1 MYVNIRKDAVFFR
14 RMRGGKVPAADG
26 PEPAIVWLRP
36 VREPRGQ
43 HPPLTRDKIA
53 TAAIAVAD
61 ADGIDAVSMRRVA
74 AELGCGTMSLYRHV
88 RNKDELLD
96 VMIDAGIGEANGPH
110 AVPCGDWREA
120 LRRSAH
126 GLRAAMLRH
135 PWVVRVIGRRP
146 ALGPNM
152 LATTEATLSTVDGLG
167 LSIDQMLWTIGVL
180 NAFIVGFV
188 VNELAERAWR
198 YPLAER
204 SGAQAREWA
213 SVMVPYMQNIVA
225 SGRYPLLSRVVI
237 EAEDFPDP
245 DTVFGWQLD
254 RVLDGLAAIL
264 PAPTPEP
271 G

>member
-1 MYVNIRKDAVFFR
+1 M
-14 RMRGGKVPAADG
+14 
-26 PEPAIVWLRP
+26 RP

-53 TAAIAVAD
+53 AAAIAVAD
-61 ADGIDAVSMRRVA
+61 AGGIDAVSMRRVA

-96 VMIDAGIGEANGPH
+96 VMIDAGIGEANGTRALPS
-110 AVPCGDWREA
+110 GDWRED
-120 LRRSAH
+120 LRRSA
-126 GLRAAMLRH
+126 RSMRVAMLRH

-152 LATTEATLSTVDGLG
+152 LASTEATLSAVDGLG

-180 NAFIVGFV
+180 NAFVVGFV

-198 YPLAER
+198 YPLAAER
-204 SGAQAREWA
+204 PGPQAREWA
-213 SVMVPYMQNIVA
+213 TVMTPYVQSIID
-225 SGRYPLLSRVVI
+225 SGRYPQVSRIVI

-245 DTVFGWQLD
+245 DAVFGWQLD
-254 RVLDGLAAIL
+254 RVLDGLAAII
-264 PAPTPEP
+264 PAPDPNQAEP
-271 G
+271 RPAAPGAASVCPGD

>member
-1 MYVNIRKDAVFFR
+1 
-14 RMRGGKVPAADG
+14 VPAVDSSG
-26 PEPAIVWLRP
+26 PAVVWMRP
-36 VREPRGQ
+36 VRETREQ

-61 ADGIDAVSMRRVA
+61 AEGIDAVSMRRVA

-96 VMIDAGIGEANGPH
+96 VMIDAGIGEASGPH
-110 AVPCGDWREA
+110 AAPGGDRREDTPGGDRREDTPGRDWRGD

-126 GLRAAMLRH
+126 SMRAAMLRH

-152 LATTEATLSTVDGLG
+152 LASTEATLSSVDGLG
-167 LSIDQMLWTIGVL
+167 LSIDEMLWTIGVL
-180 NAFIVGFV
+180 NAFVVGFV
-188 VNELAERAWR
+188 VDELAEQVWR

-204 SGAQAREWA
+204 SGPQAREWA
-213 SVMVPYMQNIVA
+213 SVIVPYMQSIVA
-225 SGRYPLLSRVVI
+225 SDRYPLISRMVI

-254 RVLDGLAAIL
+254 RVLDGLAAII
-264 PAPTPEP
+264 P
-271 G
+271 GAKPGPG

>member
-1 MYVNIRKDAVFFR
+1 M
-14 RMRGGKVPAADG
+14 PAADG
-26 PEPAIVWLRP
+26 PQPAIVWMRP

-53 TAAIAVAD
+53 AAAIAIAD
-61 ADGIDAVSMRRVA
+61 AEGIDALSMRKVA

-96 VMIDAGIGEANGPH
+96 VMIDAGIGESTGLPATPSGN
-110 AVPCGDWREA
+110 WRED
-120 LRRSAH
+120 LRASAH
-126 GLRAAMLRH
+126 GLRAAILRH

-152 LATTEATLSTVDGLG
+152 LAITEATLSAVDGLG
-167 LSIDQMLWTIGVL
+167 LSIDQMLWTIGAV
-180 NAFIVGFV
+180 NAFVVGFV
-188 VNELAERAWR
+188 VNELAEREWR

-204 SGAQAREWA
+204 SGPQARHWA
-213 SVMVPYMQNIVA
+213 STMVPYAQSIVA
-225 SGRYPLLSRVVI
+225 SGQYPLVSRMVI

-245 DTVFGWQLD
+245 EAIFGWQLD
-254 RVLDGLAAIL
+254 RVLDGLAAII
-264 PAPTPEP
+264 PAPKPEP

>member
-1 MYVNIRKDAVFFR
+1 
-14 RMRGGKVPAADG
+14 VPAADG
-26 PEPAIVWLRP
+26 PGPALVWMRP
-36 VREPRGQ
+36 MRQAREQ
-43 HPPLTRDKIA
+43 HSPLTRDKIA

-61 ADGIDAVSMRRVA
+61 AEGIDAVSMRRVA

-96 VMIDAGIGEANGPH
+96 VMIDTGIGEASSPH
-110 AVPCGDWREA
+110 TTRGDRREDTPGQDWRED

-126 GLRAAMLRH
+126 STRAAMLRH

-152 LATTEATLSTVDGLG
+152 LASTEATLSSVDRLG
-167 LSIDQMLWTIGVL
+167 LSIDEMLWAIGVL
-180 NAFIVGFV
+180 NAFVVGFV

-204 SGAQAREWA
+204 SGPQAREWA
-213 SVMVPYMQNIVA
+213 SVMVPYMQSIVA
-225 SGRYPLLSRVVI
+225 SGRYPLVSRMVI

-245 DTVFGWQLD
+245 DAVFGWQLD
-254 RVLDGLAAIL
+254 RVLDGLAAII
-264 PAPTPEP
+264 P
-271 G
+271 GPRPGPS